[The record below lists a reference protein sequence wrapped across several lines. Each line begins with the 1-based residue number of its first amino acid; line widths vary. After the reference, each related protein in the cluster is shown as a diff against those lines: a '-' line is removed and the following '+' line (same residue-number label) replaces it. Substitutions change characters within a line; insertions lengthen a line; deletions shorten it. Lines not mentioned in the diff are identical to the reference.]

1 MCEISQQKMH
11 NLPSGQHTATC
22 FSDEQAKTVTAWLG
36 SSESSTYSMIIVPS
50 DIHLFWSLQNSL
62 NGKKISISWK
72 IVKGTWSN
80 SLLKMNKFWKYEWA

>member
-62 NGKKISISWK
+62 NGKKSQFP
-72 IVKGTWSN
+72 GR
-80 SLLKMNKFWKYEWA
+80 L